1 MTQSTFA
8 LLTTTGRAKEAL
20 ALASGEPL
28 VISAIAIGDGTTVPS
43 GGEKKLYHEIARK
56 TVSGHGLVAGTTNT
70 AYFDIHLAATDGP
83 YTIREAGLYDT
94 AGDLIAIACY
104 DPPINK
110 PTPESGQTVE
120 GDVRLQIAFSNAENV
135 IVQVDASMQVPLQ
148 RLTVRPWVPIK
159 SIDTKQPPENPMP
172 GDVYVIPATA
182 TGVWKGQSQ
191 KLAEF
196 TTAGWAITDTP
207 NGHGVGLPDGTICI
221 KINGIYVPWT
231 DLLDKRYAKFP
242 EPPASTFYVVGPT
255 GSDKNTG
262 LKPTPA
268 EGFATIQGAVN
279 ALAKYMTAS
288 TITVNVSP
296 GTYDSVNVPVSHVA
310 SWSFVGNPDN
320 PDAVKIYAKNESGKS
335 ACFNAGPSAVV
346 TIDGFSLFGISS
358 CGSTNGGNFTAVNC
372 NLNVQSGCL
381 GFSVY
386 GGTIFISGVINI
398 KGPCDAVFFA
408 ADGGSLGVGYVDSF
422 GKTPAKITFEKVSCT
437 NAVFFART
445 CATLTVAAPVVTF
458 MGVPTGTAW
467 ICSDN
472 AVFNTWGAGTNF
484 LPGTI
489 AGYTRRGGQAG

>member
-83 YTIREAGLYDT
+83 YTIREAGLYDA

-148 RLTVRPWVPIK
+148 RLTVKPWLPIK
-159 SIDTKQPPENPMP
+159 SIDTKQPPENPVP

-207 NGHGVGLPDGTICI
+207 DGHGVGLPDGRLFIRV
-221 KINGIYVPWT
+221 NNQYVE
-231 DLLDKRYAKFP
+231 AKATT
-242 EPPASTFYVVGPT
+242 ERA
-255 GSDKNTG
+255 
-262 LKPTPA
+262 
-268 EGFATIQGAVN
+268 GFVELATIEEAAAKKDDQRAVTPLG
-279 ALAKYMTAS
+279 LA
-288 TITVNVSP
+288 TVISKIGYTTLVFKDV
-296 GTYDSVNVPVSHVA
+296 GTTTWTVP
-310 SWSFVGNPDN
+310 
-320 PDAVKIYAKNESGKS
+320 
-335 ACFNAGPSAVV
+335 
-346 TIDGFSLFGISS
+346 
-358 CGSTNGGNFTAVNC
+358 
-372 NLNVQSGCL
+372 
-381 GFSVY
+381 
-386 GGTIFISGVINI
+386 SGVNI
-398 KGPCDAVFFA
+398 
-408 ADGGSLGVGYVDSF
+408 VD
-422 GKTPAKITFEKVSCT
+422 VR
-437 NAVFFART
+437 V
-445 CATLTVAAPVVTF
+445 
-458 MGVPTGTAW
+458 
-467 ICSDN
+467 
-472 AVFNTWGAGTNF
+472 WGAGGGGGGSYRAGASGGGGGGFIDCKGIQVT
-484 LPGTI
+484 PGQQILVTVGTGGNGGYAVPTDGK
-489 AGYTRRGGQAG
+489 AGGASSFGIYATAYGGGGGYAANGTVALKRAVGGNAVGSGLVVPGQSGQTSIGIGDNYFMGGQGGGTYGTTNSIVSTSIRGPNGAYPGGGGCGDPNGFGGGDGANGLVVVSFIKEQSA